1 MSCGTAR
8 TVEVNGLAL
17 RVYEWGRAGDPPAL
31 LLHSLAAHSHWWD
44 GVATVMASRFHLAA
58 LDLRG
63 HGESAWSEAGAY
75 RFSDHVADA
84 VAVIDALGWRAP
96 AVIGHSLGAY
106 VGANLAALHPM
117 RVGSLVIADMLTG
130 WTEDMAERAARQV
143 QRPGP
148 AFKSRAE
155 AVSRFRL
162 VPPETIAPAV
172 RLAHLAEA
180 GAIERRPGVWEWA
193 LDRRVFAHP
202 PVDPW
207 PFLPGVLC
215 PTLVVR
221 GMKSSVMDRE
231 QMLRA
236 ATAVRLGQFAEVR
249 EAYHHLMLDDPAGF
263 AAVVTGWT
271 PARG

>member
-1 MSCGTAR
+1 VSCGTAR

-58 LDLRG
+58 LDSRG

-75 RFSDHVADA
+75 RFTDHVADA
-84 VAVIDALGWRAP
+84 LAVIDALGWRAP

-162 VPPETIAPAV
+162 VPPETIAPAA
-172 RLAHLAEA
+172 RLAHVAEA

-193 LDRRVFAHP
+193 FDRRVFAHP
-202 PVDPW
+202 PIDPW
-207 PFLPGVLC
+207 TFLPGVLC

-221 GMKSSVMDRE
+221 GMKSTVMDRE

-249 EAYHHLMLDDPAGF
+249 EAYHHLILDDPAGF

>member
-1 MSCGTAR
+1 
-8 TVEVNGLAL
+8 
-17 RVYEWGRAGDPPAL
+17 
-31 LLHSLAAHSHWWD
+31 
-44 GVATVMASRFHLAA
+44 
-58 LDLRG
+58 
-63 HGESAWSEAGAY
+63 
-75 RFSDHVADA
+75 
-84 VAVIDALGWRAP
+84 
-96 AVIGHSLGAY
+96 VIGHSLGAY

-143 QRPGP
+143 QRPAP

-155 AVSRFRL
+155 VVSRFRL
-162 VPPETIAPAV
+162 VPPETIAPVA
-172 RLAHLAEA
+172 RLAHVAEA

-193 LDRRVFAHP
+193 FDRRVFAHP

-221 GMKSSVMDRE
+221 GMKSTVMDRE

-249 EAYHHLMLDDPAGF
+249 EAYHHLILDDPAGF